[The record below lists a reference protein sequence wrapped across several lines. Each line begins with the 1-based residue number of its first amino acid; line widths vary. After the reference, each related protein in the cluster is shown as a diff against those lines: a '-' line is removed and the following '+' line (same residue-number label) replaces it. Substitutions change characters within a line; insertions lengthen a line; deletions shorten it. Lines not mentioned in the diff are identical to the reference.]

1 MDRSHAP
8 IIPDDLGP
16 CAAAAMAEIRIALSR
31 LRPVERRLLACCG
44 SPPSRA
50 FWNSDEREGNLVD
63 PIRRRAGSSSP
74 ASFEARVA
82 AKQRFCAARG
92 LKATLRKSLRPTGLL
107 RMLRVLQDMNVVLPA
122 AIEATP
128 KEPYRA
134 D

>member
-1 MDRSHAP
+1 VDRAERP
-8 IIPDDLGP
+8 LLRVLTIRCDVVWPF
-16 CAAAAMAEIRIALSR
+16 AAR
-31 LRPVERRLLACCG
+31 L
-44 SPPSRA
+44 
-50 FWNSDEREGNLVD
+50 
-63 PIRRRAGSSSP
+63 
-74 ASFEARVA
+74 FEARVA